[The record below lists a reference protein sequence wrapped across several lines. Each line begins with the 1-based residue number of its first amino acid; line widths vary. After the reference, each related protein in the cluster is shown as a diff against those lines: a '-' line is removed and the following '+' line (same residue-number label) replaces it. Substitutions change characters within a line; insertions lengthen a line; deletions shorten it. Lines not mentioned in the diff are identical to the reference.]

1 MKSLKNSILLIA
13 ITFMASWTFAQD
25 GEGLFKAKC
34 NACHMLGKD
43 GTGPN
48 LNGVKQ
54 KWEDA
59 GEAELLYR
67 WVQDPEALI
76 NSGDSKLA
84 IEVKEYSPTA
94 MTAQEVTNEE
104 IDAIF
109 DFVDNYIAPVEAEAP
124 AVASDSVKEVPVT
137 YVQNYEKNLT
147 VFYFLL
153 FAIIIQLIAIIILS
167 NSTRM
172 FVKIQ
177 NYKIKKEAS
186 KTVKTVL
193 AIIGAF
199 AAMTATSATYAL
211 EFSAPGDNPEGPWL
225 LVEDTDLYLL
235 VGANIV
241 LLLLVLHFRNLFM
254 EINAMVRPQ
263 AEVQKKLSRRKQ
275 RKMNKVLTDAV
286 PIEEEHT
293 ILLHHEYD
301 GIKELDNNLPPW
313 WVWMFYG
320 TIAFAVIYIFNYH
333 ILKTGDLQLVE
344 YEKSIAAAQVEVNE
358 YLDKM
363 AMNVD
368 ESNVTLMTEP
378 ADLAT
383 GKTIFEANC
392 ILCHNPKGEGN
403 QIGPNLTDKS
413 WIYGYDIKDVFTSVK
428 MGRPNGM
435 PEHNS
440 KLNPIQLQQVA
451 SFVLSLEKA
460 EGREPQ
466 GDLIEE

>member
-48 LNGVKQ
+48 LSGVKQ

-59 GEAELLYR
+59 GEAEMLYR
-67 WVQDPEALI
+67 WVQDPQALI
-76 NSGDSKLA
+76 DSGDSEMAMEAEK
-84 IEVKEYSPTA
+84 YSEIA
-94 MTAQEVTNEE
+94 MNAQQVTNEE
-104 IDAIF
+104 IDAIL
-109 DFVDNYIAPVEAEAP
+109 DFVESYVAPVEETP
-124 AVASDSVKEVPVT
+124 EETTPDVADEEIPVT

-147 VFYFLL
+147 VFYFLV
-153 FAIIIQLIAIIILS
+153 FAIIIQLIAILILS
-167 NSTRM
+167 NSART

-177 NYKIKKEAS
+177 NFKVKKGAS
-186 KTVKTVL
+186 KTIKTVL
-193 AIIGAF
+193 VLVGAF
-199 AAMTATSATYAL
+199 GLMTATNSSLAL
-211 EFSAPGDNPEGPWL
+211 DFSEPGANPEGPWL

-235 VGANIV
+235 VIANII

-254 EINAMVRPQ
+254 EINNMVRPQ
-263 AEVQKKLSRRKQ
+263 AAEKKISKRQQ
-275 RKMNKVLTDAV
+275 RQMNKVLTDAV

-313 WVWMFYG
+313 WVWMFYA
-320 TIAFAVIYIFNYH
+320 TIAFSIIYIFNYH
-333 ILKTGDLQLVE
+333 ILKTGDAQSVE
-344 YEKSIAAAQVEVNE
+344 YEKSIAAAQVEVDA

-368 ESNVTLMTEP
+368 ETNVTLLTDA
-378 ADLAT
+378 ADLST
-383 GKTIFEANC
+383 GKAIFEANC
-392 ILCHNPKGEGN
+392 ILCHNPNGEGN
-403 QIGPNLTDKS
+403 QIGPNLTDKA

-428 MGRPNGM
+428 LGRQNGM
-435 PEHNS
+435 PEHSS
-440 KLNPIQLQQVA
+440 KLNPIQLQQVS

-466 GDLIEE
+466 GDIIEE